1 MRQIRCAALFCLAAT
16 GVLAQA
22 PSIDPHLAAKYFQQL
37 RETSARDAGKL
48 WGKPIYGPIL
58 LVDRKTRDVI
68 ANQADS
74 PSSSNHSAAFS

>member
-1 MRQIRCAALFCLAAT
+1 MKQIRCATLFCLAAT
-16 GVLAQA
+16 EVLAQA
-22 PSIDPHLAAKYFQQL
+22 PSIDPQLAAKYFRQL